1 MSQQIRLNRQ
11 DAARLQALA
20 EQILHH
26 DGAESAAAERLL
38 DIVSAALLTDEAP
51 EHASLHSTVIFSSA
65 GTAQTITLVEPSE
78 VDPGAARISVLA
90 PVGLALLG
98 RKPDDESE
106 VALPSGR
113 TGKIRIV
120 AVTQPATD
128 PCVVP

>member
-11 DAARLQALA
+11 DATRLQALA

-38 DIVSAALLTDEAP
+38 DIVSAALLPDEAP
-51 EHASLHSTVIFSSA
+51 EHASLHSTVTYAAA
-65 GTAQTITLVEPSE
+65 GATQTVTLVEPTE
-78 VDPGAARISVLA
+78 AAPGTTRISVLA

-98 RKPDDESE
+98 RKSDDESE
-106 VALPSGR
+106 VILPSGR
-113 TGKIRIV
+113 IAKIHIV

-128 PCVVP
+128 ACAVP

>member
-38 DIVSAALLTDEAP
+38 DIVSAALLPDEAP
-51 EHASLHSTVIFSSA
+51 EHASLHSTVTFVAA
-65 GTAQTITLVEPSE
+65 GATQTITLVEPTE

-106 VALPSGR
+106 VMLPSGR
-113 TGKIRIV
+113 VEKIRIV

-128 PCVVP
+128 ACAVP